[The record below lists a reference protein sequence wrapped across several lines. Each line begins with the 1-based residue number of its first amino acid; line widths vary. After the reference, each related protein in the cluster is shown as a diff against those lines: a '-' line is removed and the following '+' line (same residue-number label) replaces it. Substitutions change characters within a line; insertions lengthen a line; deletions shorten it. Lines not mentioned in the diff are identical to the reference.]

1 MYDQADNLI
10 FSQDGVQR
18 EKLEWTFYL
27 YDNFHRLTVKGICG
41 NTNTSSVSERIV
53 VCSLNKDDS
62 GIIPDGLENTGYS
75 SDFEFVSPIIHQVNY
90 YDDYSFLSLVGFQ
103 NRAKFPA
110 QTVAA
115 NGFLTG
121 SISSVLDTSAK
132 LYTAAYYDI
141 KADSFGLLKMII
153 LVDIK

>member
-1 MYDQADNLI
+1 MLGDIPLDTYFEYDAWDNLIFVLPPAYQDEPDLDLYAYQYKYDNWGHCIEKKIPGCQPIKYVYDQADNLI

-18 EKLEWTFYL
+18 EKLEWTFFL

-75 SDFEFVSPIIHQVNY
+75 SDFELVSPIIHQVNY
-90 YDDYSFLSLVGFQ
+90 YDDYSF
-103 NRAKFPA
+103 
-110 QTVAA
+110 
-115 NGFLTG
+115 
-121 SISSVLDTSAK
+121 
-132 LYTAAYYDI
+132 
-141 KADSFGLLKMII
+141 
-153 LVDIK
+153 

>member
-62 GIIPDGLENTGYS
+62 GIIPDGLENT
-75 SDFEFVSPIIHQVNY
+75 
-90 YDDYSFLSLVGFQ
+90 LSL
-103 NRAKFPA
+103 
-110 QTVAA
+110 
-115 NGFLTG
+115 FLQ
-121 SISSVLDTSAK
+121 
-132 LYTAAYYDI
+132 
-141 KADSFGLLKMII
+141 
-153 LVDIK
+153 